1 MTIPC
6 FHHHIYIY
14 YIKAFRIDEL
24 IRVVK
29 IDLNRR
35 EDEEFE
41 RKEREEV
48 EKIASD

>member
-1 MTIPC
+1 MFSSP
-6 FHHHIYIY
+6 YIY

-24 IRVVK
+24 NRVVK

-41 RKEREEV
+41 RKERGEV